1 MPTRKLRLRKSRK
14 RKLRKPRGGKP
25 SKWWERQWL
34 TNKVSTDKNK
44 EECRKNAE
52 KWNDHRFESTNED
65 ASRDS
70 DIAVN
75 RVIEAKG
82 DKNKTEVENLADLAC
97 GSKGNEEMVWSNFGF
112 WYDDEGKKKRVRQ
125 HAITRKFRTLMKRGN
140 DPNDN
145 LYARED

>member
-34 TNKVSTDKNK
+34 TNKVSTDRNQA
-44 EECRKNAE
+44 ECRKNA
-52 KWNDHRFESTNED
+52 KNWNERRFKSTNED

-75 RVIEAKG
+75 RVIAAYG
-82 DKNKTEVENLADLAC
+82 DKTKNEVEN
-97 GSKGNEEMVWSNFGF
+97 GNA
-112 WYDDEGKKKRVRQ
+112 YDWTK
-125 HAITRKFRTLMKRGN
+125 
-140 DPNDN
+140 
-145 LYARED
+145 